1 MNVLIVDD
9 DAMARLI
16 LRQVLLRH
24 FGAVVTEAPNGLDA
38 LVAVEAGEF
47 DLIILDLRMPVMDG
61 LTVLQTIRATPKHA
75 RTPVVI
81 LTADRKEE
89 NVYRSINLGV
99 SDYLTK
105 PFRGKEIAERLG
117 QVMSQAAAGASRS

>member
-16 LRQVLLRH
+16 LRQVLQRH
-24 FGAVVTEAPNGLDA
+24 FGAVVTEVPNGLDA

-61 LTVLQTIRATPKHA
+61 LTVLQTIRATAKHA

-117 QVMSQAAAGASRS
+117 QVMSQAAAGVGRP

>member
-1 MNVLIVDD
+1 MKVLIVDD

-16 LRQVLLRH
+16 LRQVLQRN
-24 FGAVVTEAPNGLDA
+24 FGAVVTEVPNGLEA
-38 LVAVEAGEF
+38 LVAVEAEDF

-117 QVMSQAAAGASRS
+117 QVMGQAVAGVGRS

>member
-1 MNVLIVDD
+1 VNVLIVDD
-9 DAMARLI
+9 DAMARFI
-16 LRQVLLRH
+16 LRQVLQRH
-24 FGAVVTEAPNGLDA
+24 FGAVVTEVLNGLEA
-38 LVAVEAGEF
+38 LVAAEAGCF

-117 QVMSQAAAGASRS
+117 QVMSQATAGSERA

>member
-1 MNVLIVDD
+1 
-9 DAMARLI
+9 
-16 LRQVLLRH
+16 
-24 FGAVVTEAPNGLDA
+24 
-38 LVAVEAGEF
+38 VAVEAGEF

-61 LTVLQTIRATPKHA
+61 LTVLQTIRATAKHA

-117 QVMSQAAAGASRS
+117 QVMSQAAAGVSRS